1 MKSGANRGTGWV
13 VGQLLLLGVLGAVA
27 PWFRGHWP
35 VVVSLVPSALL
46 FVYAAWT
53 GVTGVRHLGR
63 NLTPLPVP
71 RAGGTLVTSG
81 IYARL
86 RHPLYASLMALGLAW
101 ALLWSS
107 LPALGIAAALCVFLH
122 AKARHEEEHLCQV
135 FLDYPEYMRRV
146 PRYLPRLIG

>member
-1 MKSGANRGTGWV
+1 MKSGPNRGTGWV
-13 VGQLLLLGVLGAVA
+13 VGQLLLLGALGAVA
-27 PWFRGHWP
+27 PWYRGQWP

-135 FLDYPEYMRRV
+135 FLDYPEYRRRV